1 MPTGAAIDLVAK
13 DLGVECFE
21 TPTGEKSV
29 PQPLNRVFLSNG
41 VVQPQTLIMR
51 PGRHR
56 CKARVGNATCR
67 FAMANGRADS
77 LRLSNWLL
85 GLT

>member
-29 PQPLNRVFLSNG
+29 PQPLNRVFC
-41 VVQPQTLIMR
+41 QTASYS
-51 PGRHR
+51 HR
-56 CKARVGNATCR
+56 
-67 FAMANGRADS
+67 
-77 LRLSNWLL
+77 L
-85 GLT
+85 